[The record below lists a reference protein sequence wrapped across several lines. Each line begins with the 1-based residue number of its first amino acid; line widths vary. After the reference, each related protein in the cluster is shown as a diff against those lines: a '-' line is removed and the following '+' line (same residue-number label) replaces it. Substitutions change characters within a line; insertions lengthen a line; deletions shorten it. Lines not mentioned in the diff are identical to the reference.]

1 MDEPI
6 AVIGLDARFP
16 GDGDTAER
24 FYEFLLA
31 GRSARTDIPEDRYNA
46 DSFWHPS
53 SERSGNVR
61 AKAAHFLKGSISA
74 FDAPFFSITPAEAS
88 AMDPQQRGMLE
99 AVYKALENA
108 GIPLE
113 QVAGTQTGVY
123 VGCMYSDYDRMA
135 LKDLDIPSK
144 YSALGSVA
152 SMLSNRV
159 SWCFNLRGPSMTID
173 TACSSSLV
181 ALHQACNS
189 LKLREASMAVVGGC
203 NLIISPEFSQL
214 LDGAGVLGPDGVSY
228 SFDSRGNGYS
238 RGEGF
243 GVVILKRVSDAIR
256 DGDVIRA
263 VIRNTGSNQDGRSPV
278 ITAPSKAA
286 QVDLIRRVYAGA
298 GLDPSAT
305 RFFEAH
311 GTGTAVGD
319 PIEAGAIGQ
328 VFSSYRS
335 PDAPLYVG
343 ALKSN
348 VGHLEGAAGVAAVI
362 KGVLTL
368 ERGVIPAN
376 TWFEKRNPKILDEW
390 NLEFPTAPVAW
401 PQRGLRRMSINS
413 FGVGGSNAHVVMDDA
428 LNFLAQH
435 YMSGCHRTIASPV
448 APAAAAPTVVVSRP
462 PQRGL
467 AALRGDEEDAG
478 SATSAGSVSARSDS
492 GIDLTDNESSGS
504 KSPAGSRSPLLA
516 AVDAPVT
523 ATATATAHVTAAEPQ
538 DGSSQEPLLFVF
550 SAYDQEGVARVQGQI
565 RDYIGSAPKRSL
577 RSPTARSSRSRTSSW
592 SSTSSKSNR
601 DELVADLSYT
611 LACRRTR
618 HGWRACTT
626 AKSRRELVTSLQAK
640 PIVTRAATDPR
651 LAFVFTGQGAQWP
664 SMGRR
669 LIWTYP
675 AFRESLYAADEYL
688 NSLGCVWSLTYE
700 LCKNKESSRID
711 DAELSQPICTAVQMA
726 LVDLLRT
733 WKVRPHAVVG
743 HSSGE
748 IAAAYA
754 AGQLS
759 RKSAWRIAYYR
770 GKLSKGLIR
779 AEMLASTGGSLDERQ
794 SKPKTGMAAVGLDK
808 DKTMAAIK
816 RVDAMMDHGTLEIA
830 CLNSQDSVTV
840 SGDVGKLDALVEMLK
855 NDKVFARRLNV
866 EIAYHSRHMKPIVD
880 DYRRYMGDISSDL
893 PAPAQEG
900 QTPVYFSS
908 LEGGLIPTSRLQS
921 PDYWVDNLVSP
932 VRFHEAVT
940 QLLQSDLN
948 TGSLGH
954 GKEQITDLLEIGPHS
969 ALRGPLRSIIQQARG
984 AAASKVGYETI
995 LKRNESAVDT
1005 SLGAAGTLFCRGFPV
1020 DLAAVNRQRP
1030 AAAAAAGRLDGAD
1043 GDPVKMLTDL
1053 PSYPFNHT
1061 KEYWL
1066 ESRLSRN
1073 HRLRHAP
1080 RHELLGAPVPGWNR
1094 HGNAVWRN
1102 YIRRSENTWVEDH
1115 RVGADVLYPAAGML
1129 VMAIEA
1135 SRQVAALEAA
1145 ENGARPAVSGF
1156 RFSQV
1161 SFHTALLVPDTELGV
1176 ESHFFLRPSREAGRD
1191 GWSEFQLWTS
1201 EGDDWREHCRGF
1213 VRTEYGKDALTPA
1226 DGQAV
1231 LEEAKHCTSKVK
1243 SARLYRAFGD
1253 IGLGFGPTFQTL
1265 RDVKLSGNRVLAQ
1278 ADALVSKIRRAAPL
1292 QYLQPHM
1299 VHPSTLD
1306 AVIQAGLVPLLD
1318 LGAAS
1323 SGRGVKDSCVP
1334 IHASELWISA
1344 ADEHG
1349 GGIPNLH
1356 DSSYMISALTKPGPG
1371 YQDARAS
1378 ITALHAETSLPVV
1391 TIKGLVFK
1399 ALPGTGGHGRL
1410 VGVHRPALAL
1420 QWKPDPTLL
1429 NAAEAARVFGCPES
1443 EKDKDVS
1450 LAIKSM
1456 ADCEALAVLYMRQF
1470 LESLRESEVDGMQWH
1485 HKHYVS
1491 WMRNVV
1497 ATSAVQ
1503 AAMGEM
1509 PELEARVAG
1518 TPEGKLVTVVGR
1530 NLSGMLL
1537 GATEPL
1543 DIIFGDRAAENVYRY
1558 SEGSRRCAAQLCS
1571 YLDALAHRNPK
1582 MKILEVG
1589 SGTGGTTGHVLDTLA
1604 NVADGTRRFGH
1615 YDFTDISPSFF
1626 ENAREAFKDH
1636 EENMSYRILN
1646 IDKDPAEQGFEA
1658 GSYDLVL
1665 AANVL
1670 HATSDMTRT
1679 LGNVRRLLKPGGKL
1693 LVLELTNTDVAF
1705 SAFCFGVLPGWWL
1718 SEDGREGG
1726 PLMPVESWRS
1736 MLGKVG
1742 FSGLDA
1748 VFSDFPDSEYR
1759 TSSTL
1764 VSTALPPASATEGTA
1779 AVDGSRKQQDSVFIL
1794 VDVAPSVLQVHV
1806 ADALSAALSTQGAV
1820 VRTTTMTGT
1829 KGLPVEGATC
1839 IALTELDSP
1848 ALCGMSE
1855 GFFTALRGL
1864 TSRCGALVWLGRG
1877 GSGLVADPHHELV
1890 TGLARTVRGEGRAGG
1905 RGALQFVTVSF
1916 AESESRDTI
1925 AEKTLQIL
1933 AQNKAAIAMDDA
1945 QPDNTFRVAD
1955 GVVHVPRLVEA
1966 THLVRHLRAAS
1977 APASAAPAEEEDPS
1991 SLTEAEATALGR
2003 LAAWTALREMDAVR
2017 DGDVVLIHA
2026 AAASKSVTSATQAA
2040 VQLARHHGAEV
2051 FVAVE
2056 AAGAAWGAQGAKAY
2070 GLAADH
2076 VLSGDDESLGS
2087 VIRDCTGG
2095 RGANVVVQVSR
2106 SASEET
2112 RRMLLDCVATFGRFI
2127 DMAPTGDDEGGS
2139 SSSSYCCRQQTAAV
2153 VGRSNVR
2160 LDTVDVEALVS
2171 ADAEGA
2177 RAVLERAMAFFEGQ
2191 PQQQQQQQRP
2201 ASPTDGGA
2209 VPTTKASARVSEA
2222 LGRLLRDATMTVAT
2236 PTSTAS
2242 HHDDDAAAADLKFK
2256 VDASYV
2262 IAGGA
2267 GGAGRSVA
2275 RWMAARGAKHMI
2287 LLSRSGAASAEARE
2301 LVAELLR
2308 EGGCEQAVAVACDVT
2323 DAAAVRRAVDEC
2335 RPAMP
2340 PIRGCVQGAMVLND
2354 SRFAGMSLAE
2364 WDATVRP
2371 RVDGSLNLVECL
2383 GGQLDFFVMLSSFV
2397 GLIGAPEQANYAAAV
2412 TFQDALARSLS
2423 AAVQSKTG
2431 GGGCVFASLD
2441 LPVLQDVGFVAE
2453 KPELMEQLR
2462 AAGWSYMEE
2471 DEFLATLELYCLV
2484 QPQQQQQQRSEDVV
2498 ARAQV
2503 APRLW
2508 LATET
2513 MDEGLQ
2519 APSWVRDPLFSHLRE
2534 RSSSSSS
2541 SSGNKSSSSSNSN
2554 NNTKKDKEAA
2564 ALLAATTSPA
2574 EAEAVVL
2581 EALLLK
2587 LSRVLSVELSNLDGA
2602 RPLHAYGVDSLI
2614 SVSLRAW
2621 LGRELGAELS
2631 VFEMSDRPS
2640 IDALAALVAERS
2652 KLVLKFA

>member
-1 MDEPI
+1 
-6 AVIGLDARFP
+6 
-16 GDGDTAER
+16 
-24 FYEFLLA
+24 
-31 GRSARTDIPEDRYNA
+31 
-46 DSFWHPS
+46 
-53 SERSGNVR
+53 
-61 AKAAHFLKGSISA
+61 
-74 FDAPFFSITPAEAS
+74 
-88 AMDPQQRGMLE
+88 
-99 AVYKALENA
+99 
-108 GIPLE
+108 
-113 QVAGTQTGVY
+113 
-123 VGCMYSDYDRMA
+123 MYSDYDRMT

-256 DGDVIRA
+256 DGDVVRA

-286 QVDLIRRVYAGA
+286 QVDLIERVYAGA
-298 GLDPSAT
+298 GLDPSVT

-328 VFSSYRS
+328 VFSSHRS

-390 NLEFPTAPVAW
+390 NLQFPTAPVAW

-435 YMSGCHRTIASPV
+435 HMPGCHRTIAFPV
-448 APAAAAPTVVVSRP
+448 VPAAVAAAAPTVVVSRP

-467 AALRGDEEDAG
+467 AALRGDEDAG
-478 SATSAGSVSARSDS
+478 SATSTDSMSTRSDS

-516 AVDAPVT
+516 AADAPITATTTTQVT
-523 ATATATAHVTAAEPQ
+523 ATEPQ

-565 RDYIGSAPKRSL
+565 RDYIASAPKRSY
-577 RSPTARSSRSRTSSW
+577 RSHTTRSSLSRTSS
-592 SSTSSKSNR
+592 SSSSLSSKSNR
-601 DELVADLSYT
+601 DQLVADLSYT

-618 HGWRACTT
+618 HGWRTCTT
-626 AKSRRELVTSLQAK
+626 AKSRRELTTSLQAK

-669 LIWTYP
+669 LIWAYS

-688 NSLGCVWSLTYE
+688 SSLGCAWSLTYE

-711 DAELSQPICTAVQMA
+711 DAEFSQPICTAVQIA

-770 GKLSKGLIR
+770 GRLSKGLIR
-779 AEMLASTGGSLDERQ
+779 AEGLASTGSQDEPQ

-808 DKTMAAIK
+808 EKTMAAIK

-830 CLNSQDSVTV
+830 CLNSQDSITV

-866 EIAYHSRHMKPIVD
+866 EIAYHSRHMQPIVD

-893 PAPAQEG
+893 PAQAQEG

-948 TGSLGH
+948 TGSH
-954 GKEQITDLLEIGPHS
+954 GKEQITDILEIGPHS

-995 LKRNESAVDT
+995 LKRNESAVNT
-1005 SLGAAGTLFCRGFPV
+1005 SLGAAGTLFCRGFPI

-1030 AAAAAAGRLDGAD
+1030 MATGRRLDNAE
-1043 GDPVKMLTDL
+1043 GDPVNMLTDL
-1053 PSYPFNHT
+1053 PAYPFNHA

-1066 ESRLSRN
+1066 ESRLSRS
-1073 HRLRHAP
+1073 HRSRHAP

-1102 YIRRSENTWVEDH
+1102 YIRRSENPWVEDH

-1135 SRQVAALEAA
+1135 SRQVAALE
-1145 ENGARPAVSGF
+1145 ENEARAAVSGF

-1191 GWSEFQLWTS
+1191 GWSEFQLWTC

-1213 VRTEYGKDALTPA
+1213 VRTEYEYGKDGLTPT

-1231 LEEAKHCTSKVK
+1231 LEEAKRCTSKVHAAK
-1243 SARLYRAFGD
+1243 LYRAFSD
-1253 IGLGFGPTFQTL
+1253 IGLAFGPTFQTL
-1265 RDVKLSGNRVLAQ
+1265 KDIKLSGNRVLAQ
-1278 ADALVSKIRRAAPL
+1278 ADSLVSKIRRAAPL

-1323 SGRGVKDSCVP
+1323 SGRGVKESCVP
-1334 IHASELWISA
+1334 IHVSEVWISA
-1344 ADEHG
+1344 ADEESG
-1349 GGIPNLH
+1349 GVPNLH
-1356 DSSYMISALTKPGPG
+1356 DSSYLISALSKPSPG

-1399 ALPGTGGHGRL
+1399 ALPGTGGQGRL
-1410 VGVHRPALAL
+1410 EGVHRPALAL

-1443 EKDKDVS
+1443 EKDNDVS
-1450 LAIKSM
+1450 LAIKAM

-1470 LESLRESEVDGMQWH
+1470 LESLKESEVDGMQWH
-1485 HKHYVS
+1485 HKHYIS

-1497 ATSAVQ
+1497 VTSAVQ
-1503 AAMGEM
+1503 AAISEI

-1571 YLDALAHRNPK
+1571 YLDALAHKNPK

-1589 SGTGGTTGHVLDTLA
+1589 SGTGGTTGHVLNTLA
-1604 NVADGTRRFGH
+1604 NVADGTKRFGH

-1636 EENMSYRILN
+1636 EESMSYRILN
-1646 IDKDPAEQGFEA
+1646 IDNDPAEQGFEA

-1670 HATSDMTRT
+1670 HATRDMERT

-1693 LVLELTNTDVAF
+1693 LVLELTNTDVSF

-1718 SEDGREGG
+1718 SEDGRKGG
-1726 PLMPVESWRS
+1726 PLMPVEGWRS
-1736 MLGKVG
+1736 TLGRVG

-1748 VFSDFPDSEYR
+1748 VFSDFPNSEYT

-1764 VSTALPPASATEGTA
+1764 VSTALPPTGATTEGA
-1779 AVDGSRKQQDSVFIL
+1779 AADGSIVTQKKQQQQQSVFIL
-1794 VDVAPSVLQVHV
+1794 VDVAPSALQVHV
-1806 ADALSAALSTQGAV
+1806 ADALSAALSNQGAAV
-1820 VRTTTMTGT
+1820 RRTTITGT
-1829 KGLPVEGATC
+1829 KGLSVEGATC

-1848 ALCGMSE
+1848 ALYGISE
-1855 GFFTALRGL
+1855 GVFTALRDL
-1864 TSRCGALVWLGRG
+1864 TGRCKALVWLGRG
-1877 GSGLVADPHHELV
+1877 GAGLVADPHHELI
-1890 TGLARTVRGEGRAGG
+1890 TGLARTVRGEG

-1916 AESESRDTI
+1916 AESESQDTI

-1933 AQNKAAIAMDDA
+1933 AQNKAATTDV

-1966 THLVRHLRAAS
+1966 THLVRHMHAAS
-1977 APASAAPAEEEDPS
+1977 TPVSAALVEEDPS

-2026 AAASKSVTSATQAA
+2026 ASASKGEASAARAA
-2040 VQLARHHGAEV
+2040 VQIARHHGAEV

-2070 GLAADH
+2070 GLAADRI
-2076 VLSGDDESLGS
+2076 LSSDESLGH
-2087 VIRDCTGG
+2087 VIRDRTDG
-2095 RGANVVVQVSR
+2095 RGANVVVEASR
-2106 SASEET
+2106 SAQET
-2112 RRMLLDCVATFGRFI
+2112 RQVLLDCVATFGRFV
-2127 DMAPTGDDEGGS
+2127 DMLPPGDNEGGHS
-2139 SSSSYCCRQQTAAV
+2139 RQQTA

-2160 LDTVDVEALVS
+2160 VDTIDVEALVS
-2171 ADAEGA
+2171 AGVEGA
-2177 RAVLERAMAFFEGQ
+2177 RAVLERAIAFFEGQ
-2191 PQQQQQQQRP
+2191 PQQRP
-2201 ASPTDGGA
+2201 TSPTEGEASPA
-2209 VPTTKASARVSEA
+2209 AKPSARVSEA
-2222 LGRLLRDATMTVAT
+2222 LGRLLRDAVAT
-2236 PTSTAS
+2236 PTTAAS
-2242 HHDDDAAAADLKFK
+2242 HHAADSAADLKFK
-2256 VDASYV
+2256 ADASYI

-2275 RWMAARGAKHMI
+2275 RWMAARGAKHII
-2287 LLSRSGAASAEARE
+2287 LLSRSGAAGAEARE
-2301 LVAELLR
+2301 LVAELLQ
-2308 EGGCEQAVAVACDVT
+2308 GGCEQAVAVACDVT

-2340 PIRGCVQGAMVLND
+2340 PIRGCIQGAMVLND
-2354 SRFAGMSLAE
+2354 NKFASMSFAE

-2371 RVDGSLNLVECL
+2371 RADGSLNLVEGL
-2383 GGQLDFFVMLSSFV
+2383 GGGRQLDFFVMLSSFV
-2397 GLIGAPEQANYAAAV
+2397 GLIGAAEQANYAAAV
-2412 TFQDALARSLS
+2412 TFQDALARSLT
-2423 AAVQSKTG
+2423 AAAAQNKSG
-2431 GGGCVFASLD
+2431 GVFVSLD

-2453 KPELMEQLR
+2453 KPELMEQLQ
-2462 AAGWSYMEE
+2462 AAGWPHMEE

-2484 QPQQQQQQRSEDVV
+2484 EPLRQQQSEDAVDV
-2498 ARAQV
+2498 TRAQV
-2503 APRLW
+2503 APRMW

-2513 MDEGLQ
+2513 MDEGLEV
-2519 APSWVRDPLFSHLRE
+2519 PSWVRDPLFSHLRE
-2534 RSSSSSS
+2534 RREGSS
-2541 SSGNKSSSSSNSN
+2541 SSGNKNNNNNNNSSS
-2554 NNTKKDKEAA
+2554 KKDKEAVA
-2564 ALLAATTSPA
+2564 ALLAAATSKA
-2574 EAEAVVL
+2574 QAEAVVL

-2621 LGRELGAELS
+2621 LGKELGAELS

-2652 KLVLKFA
+2652 RLVPKFA